1 MLKILTSAVVLSG
14 LAIAGAQAKGLEFDK
29 IDTDKNGFVSM
40 KELLVVLPTV
50 TDAQFQLADVSNDGQ
65 LSEIEF
71 DNATTPK
78 G

>member
-14 LAIAGAQAKGLEFDK
+14 LSIAAVQAKGLEFDQ
-29 IDTDKNGFVSM
+29 IDTDENGFVSM
-40 KELLVVLPTV
+40 KELLVALPTV
-50 TDAQFQLADVSNDGQ
+50 TEAQFRLADVSNDGQ